1 MSDETLQERQLTIES
16 RLRERCGALG
26 VPSWQVD
33 CSGLVVDE
41 PRETGLV
48 GLFLRS
54 QLLTEHVIRAVR
66 SWNEQAEPKPFEVFP
81 GCWVAPMPLTRRR
94 KRSGYIVAFL
104 LGPVGLHGEAFDGVC
119 VATPVDVSAARNA
132 MSALAHWDS
141 ATVSVAARSLSMMHA
156 DLSLAADQ
164 ERTIAGFTLHL
175 TGAYETVELLYD
187 LGRSM
192 STLQQPARFAT
203 LTIERLHRI
212 TDFGWVA
219 AVFPPVGAEHPL
231 STTRVVWSG
240 RRLCEDAA
248 LVASAEGFLRRVG
261 VTANPVIAGFV
272 DGLPSESG
280 PQVVLQPVTR
290 KGQPVGLLMAGSKG
304 GDDPQ
309 VSSYDTRLLESAAGY
324 LSAFV
329 DNAALYAEQHAT
341 FIGTLRAM
349 TAAIDAKDRYT
360 CGHSE
365 RVAYLARELALATGM
380 EEAHAER
387 VHIAGIVHDVG
398 KIGVPEAVLTKAGR
412 LDDTE
417 FGLIKLHP
425 EIGHNILR
433 DIPLFQDVLPGVMY
447 HHERWD
453 GKGYPSRLAGEEIPL
468 IARIIG
474 IADTFD
480 AMSSTRAYRP
490 AMPRDHTLSEIRKCA
505 GSQFDPALAEKFLT
519 LDFSEYDRLLS
530 EHSALSPVAA
540 PAPTPKLA
548 A

>member
-1 MSDETLQERQLTIES
+1 MMDDTLQDRMQSAEW
-16 RLRERCGALG
+16 RLRERCASLG
-26 VPSWQVD
+26 IPAWQVD
-33 CSGLVVDE
+33 TAGLVVDE
-41 PRETGLV
+41 PRESGLI

-54 QLLTEHVIRAVR
+54 QLLTDHVTRAVR
-66 SWNEQAEPKPFEVFP
+66 AWGSETTPSPFEIFP

-94 KRSGYIVAFL
+94 KRSGYIVGFL
-104 LGPVGLHGEAFDGVC
+104 LGQMGLHGDAFDQVC
-119 VATPVDVSAARNA
+119 AATPVDASAARNA
-132 MSALAHWDS
+132 MSKLAHWEP
-141 ATVSVAARSLSMMHA
+141 ATVASVARALVLMQGDISLVGE
-156 DLSLAADQ
+156 Q
-164 ERTIAGFTLHL
+164 ERTIAGFTSHL
-175 TGAYETVELLYD
+175 TGAYETVELLYE

-192 STLQQPARFAT
+192 STLQQPGRFGT
-203 LTIERLHRI
+203 MTVERLHQI
-212 TDFGWVA
+212 TEFGWIA
-219 AVFPPVGAEHPL
+219 AAFPPVEQEHPL
-231 STTRVVWSG
+231 SAMPVIWSG
-240 RRLCEDAA
+240 SRVCDD
-248 LVASAEGFLRRVG
+248 ASALLAADAFLKRVG
-261 VTANPVIAGFV
+261 VTTSPVIAGFV
-272 DGLPSESG
+272 EGLPPESG

-290 KGQPVGLLMAGSKG
+290 RGQPVGLLMAGSKG

-365 RVAYLARELALATGM
+365 RVAHLARQLALASGM
-380 EEAHAER
+380 DEARAER

-412 LDDTE
+412 LDDAE

-425 EIGHNILR
+425 EIGHNILK
-433 DIPLFQDVLPGVMY
+433 DIPLFHDVLPGVMY

-453 GKGYPSRLAGEEIPL
+453 GKGYPARIGGEEIPL

-480 AMSSTRAYRP
+480 AMSSTRSYRP
-490 AMPRDHTLSEIRKCA
+490 ALPRDHTLAEIRKCA
-505 GSQFDPALAEKFLT
+505 GAQFDPDLAALFVT
-519 LDFSEYDRLLS
+519 LDFSEYDRLLA
-530 EHSALSPVAA
+530 EHSKRVPVAE
-540 PAPTPKLA
+540 PRLA

>member
-1 MSDETLQERQLTIES
+1 MNGAES
-16 RLRERCGALG
+16 PDRIQAPEHRLRARCHAMGLPA
-26 VPSWQVD
+26 WQVD
-33 CSGLVVDE
+33 STGLVVVE
-41 PRETGLV
+41 PDETGLV

-54 QLLTEHVIRAVR
+54 QLLTDHVSRAVA
-66 SWNEQAEPKPFEVFP
+66 SWNEQTAPGPAELFP

-104 LGPVGLHGEAFDGVC
+104 LGAVGLHGEEFDRVC
-119 VATPVDVSAARNA
+119 AATPVDPAAARNA
-132 MSALAHWDS
+132 MSKLAHWEALSVHAAS
-141 ATVSVAARSLSMMHA
+141 ASLQMMQGDLGVAGE
-156 DLSLAADQ
+156 Q
-164 ERTIAGFTLHL
+164 ERTIAGFTAHL
-175 TGAYETVELLYD
+175 TEAYETVELLYE

-192 STLQQPARFAT
+192 STLQQPAKFGT
-203 LTIERLHRI
+203 MTIERLHRI
-212 TDFGWVA
+212 TEFGWVA
-219 AVFPPVGAEHPL
+219 AAFPPGGPEHPL
-231 STTRVVWSG
+231 AATPVIWSG
-240 RRLCEDAA
+240 QRLCDDASVLGA
-248 LVASAEGFLRRVG
+248 AEGFIRRVG
-261 VTANPVIAGFV
+261 VTASPVIAGFV
-272 DGLPSESG
+272 EGLPPESG

-290 KGQPVGLLMAGSKG
+290 RGHPVGLLMAGAKG

-365 RVAYLARELALATGM
+365 RVAHLARQLARASGFD
-380 EEAHAER
+380 EARAER

-398 KIGVPEAVLTKAGR
+398 KIGVPEAVLVKAGR
-412 LDDTE
+412 LTDEE

-425 EIGHNILR
+425 EIGHNILK
-433 DIPLFQDVLPGVMY
+433 DIPLFHDVLPGVLY

-453 GKGYPSRLAGEEIPL
+453 GRGYPSRIEGDEIPL

-490 AMPRDHTLSEIRKCA
+490 ALPRDHTLAEIGRCA
-505 GSQFDPALAEKFLT
+505 GAQFDPVLAELFVT
-519 LDFSEYDRLLS
+519 LDFAEYDRLLA
-530 EHSALSPVAA
+530 EHTARMGAVEPR
-540 PAPTPKLA
+540 LA

>member
-54 QLLTEHVIRAVR
+54 QLLTEHVMRAVR
-66 SWNEQAEPKPFEVFP
+66 SWNEQAEPRPFEVFP

-94 KRSGYIVAFL
+94 KRSGYIVGFL
-104 LGPVGLHGEAFDGVC
+104 PGPVGLHGEAFDEVC
-119 VATPVDVSAARNA
+119 AATPVDASAARNA
-132 MSALAHWDS
+132 MSRYAHWES
-141 ATVSVAARSLSMMHA
+141 ASVAATAAALSMMQSDIA
-156 DLSLAADQ
+156 LAGEQ

-203 LTIERLHRI
+203 MTIERLHRI
-212 TDFGWVA
+212 TEFGWVA
-219 AVFPPVGAEHPL
+219 AVFPPMGTEHPL
-231 STTRVVWSG
+231 SATRVVWSG

-248 LVASAEGFLRRVG
+248 VVASAEGFLRRVG

-365 RVAYLARELALATGM
+365 RVAYLACELALANGM
-380 EEAHAER
+380 EEAQAER

-433 DIPLFQDVLPGVMY
+433 DIPLFQDLLPGVMY

-453 GKGYPSRLAGEEIPL
+453 GKGYPSRLSGEEIPL

-490 AMPRDHTLSEIRKCA
+490 AMPRDHTLAEIRKCA
-505 GSQFDPALAEKFLT
+505 GSQFDPALAEKFVT

-540 PAPTPKLA
+540 PAPTAKLA